1 MNIKDMAKGFVQVMT
16 MLLMVI
22 AIIITKMTKNMPQV
36 SVIISFV
43 IVMLC
48 LLNLFL
54 AEDRKIIKFYLVCL
68 TGWVAIT
75 LLNVITLV

>member
-1 MNIKDMAKGFVQVMT
+1 MNTKDMAKGFVQAMT

-22 AIIITKMTKNMPQV
+22 AIIIQMTKDMPRV
-36 SVIISFV
+36 SVTMSFV
-43 IVMLC
+43 IAMLC
-48 LLNLFL
+48 LPNLFL
-54 AEDRKIIKFYLVCL
+54 AEDKKIIKLYLICL

>member
-1 MNIKDMAKGFVQVMT
+1 MNTKDMAKGFVQAMT

-22 AIIITKMTKNMPQV
+22 AIIIQMTKDMPQV
-36 SVIISFV
+36 SVTMSFV
-43 IVMLC
+43 IAMLC

-54 AEDRKIIKFYLVCL
+54 AEDRKIIKFYLICL

>member
-54 AEDRKIIKFYLVCL
+54 AEDRKIIKFYLVWHIPAGAAMPPPL
-68 TGWVAIT
+68 FD
-75 LLNVITLV
+75 